1 MVLKE
6 KAGLRILRRKQSSS
20 LYKAVRKKR
29 KSIFSMLKVNVS
41 KLSELQVTSSE
52 ELSNRKEDEGLG
64 WTSWEGDN
72 GESLLGQTGQLFIR
86 INTSTDGWIK
96 RPLEIL
102 PNHMTLW
109 NKMYLWELSIS
120 LWHVPEMDIR
130 WIKGWSCD
138 EGKRDVFNS

>member
-86 INTSTDGWIK
+86 INTSTDG
-96 RPLEIL
+96 
-102 PNHMTLW
+102 
-109 NKMYLWELSIS
+109 
-120 LWHVPEMDIR
+120 
-130 WIKGWSCD
+130 
-138 EGKRDVFNS
+138 

>member
-1 MVLKE
+1 
-6 KAGLRILRRKQSSS
+6 
-20 LYKAVRKKR
+20 
-29 KSIFSMLKVNVS
+29 MLKVNTG
-41 KLSELQVTSSE
+41 KLSEIQVTSSE

-96 RPLEIL
+96 LPLETF

-109 NKMYLWELSIS
+109 NKKYLWELSVS
-120 LWHVPEMDIR
+120 LWHVPD
-130 WIKGWSCD
+130 
-138 EGKRDVFNS
+138 